1 MKILKLL
8 SKYFIIFIA
17 FTFLV
22 RSANSNEPVDIWNL
36 EKTENIIQNKLTETN
51 KENIN
56 DDTIQGIEIGEK
68 NKSIIVNNS
77 LGENDIKLAGLYDPA
92 ENGLSIDMW
101 SYSNGDE
108 IKNILEEL
116 NSKNLSNFS
125 EKILDVALLTNSY
138 LPSNNISSEEFLDFK
153 FQYLINKKDFNLIK
167 NFIIKNPSIK
177 NNDKLIRFY
186 VDYHLSNSQIDK
198 SCEIFDYTNEV
209 ISDYLNNFKIYCL
222 ISDNKKEEAQLLIDL
237 KSEFGSLDEFFLKK
251 FNILMGYD
259 QKDELSSDVNL
270 LRFHLSHKT
279 NEIFSYEPKIDT
291 PNYLWKYLSTSNLLK
306 DSNLINI
313 ENPDQVKLIEK
324 ATNEGAY
331 EEEDLFNLYKRFQF
345 DISQLINVND
355 AYKLLPDYQA
365 RALIYQRLLLTS
377 DTDNSLKLNLSSILY
392 KSFNESNL
400 SNAFNKELS
409 KILNTIDEDQ
419 IPSNFTTFYNQNIV
433 SDKEKKLKIKINNKI
448 FHQSK
453 LLNYFLN
460 KMSLPKVEKETN
472 DFLKKIKKNKK
483 YVFSKKDIM
492 MIESLKSDGVQV
504 LKKYDKIYEHKKNV
518 PVEINSMMVNGETG
532 LILLKIAYII
542 GEDDLENID
551 LESINFIVGILNEL
565 NTINLRNE
573 ILLTVLPLKV

>member
-1 MKILKLL
+1 MKILRLL
-8 SKYFIIFIA
+8 SKFFISLFVYIFFIN
-17 FTFLV
+17 
-22 RSANSNEPVDIWNL
+22 SSISNEPVDIWNI
-36 EKTENIIQNKLTETN
+36 EKTENVIEKKLLNNN
-51 KENIN
+51 KENIEGE
-56 DDTIQGIEIGEK
+56 TIQEIKTGDQNK
-68 NKSIIVNNS
+68 NIIVNDS
-77 LGENDIKLAGLYDPA
+77 LSANDVKLAGLYDPA

-101 SYSNGDE
+101 SYSNGKE

-116 NSKNLSNFS
+116 NSKKLSNFS

-153 FQYLINKKDFNLIK
+153 FQYLINKKDFDLIK

-186 VDYHLSNSQIDK
+186 VDYYLSNSQLDK
-198 SCEIFDYTNEV
+198 SCEIFDHVNQV

-222 ISDNKKEEAQLLIDL
+222 INQNKKEEAQLLIDL
-237 KSEFGSLDEFFLKK
+237 KSEFGILDEFFLKK
-251 FNILMGYD
+251 FNILMGYEK
-259 QKDELSSDVNL
+259 KDESISDKNIL
-270 LRFHLSHKT
+270 KFHLSHKT

-306 DSNLINI
+306 DSDLINI

-331 EEEDLFNLYKRFQF
+331 EEKELFNLYKRFQF
-345 DISQLINVND
+345 DINQLINVND
-355 AYKLLPDYQA
+355 AYKLLPDYQG

-377 DTDNSLKLNLSSILY
+377 DNSLKLNLSSLLN
-392 KSFNESNL
+392 KSFEESNL
-400 SNAFNKELS
+400 SNAFNRELS
-409 KILNTIDEDQ
+409 KILKTIDKDQ
-419 IPSNFTTFYNQNIV
+419 IPSNFTTFYNQNKEL
-433 SDKEKKLKIKINNKI
+433 DKIKKLNIKFNNKI

-460 KMSLPKVEKETN
+460 KTSLPKVEKETN
-472 DFLKKIKKNKK
+472 DLLKKIKKNKK

-504 LKKYDKIYEHKKNV
+504 LKKYDKIYEHKPNV
-518 PVEINSMMVNGETG
+518 PVEINSMIVNGETG

-542 GEDDLENID
+542 GEDELENID
-551 LESINFIVGILNEL
+551 LESLNFIVGILNEL

-573 ILLTVLPLKV
+573 ILLSVLPLKV

>member
-1 MKILKLL
+1 MKILRLL
-8 SKYFIIFIA
+8 SKFFISLVVYIFFIN
-17 FTFLV
+17 
-22 RSANSNEPVDIWNL
+22 SSISNEPVDIWNI
-36 EKTENIIQNKLTETN
+36 EKTENVIEKKLLNNN
-51 KENIN
+51 KENIEGE
-56 DDTIQGIEIGEK
+56 TIQEMKIGDQNK
-68 NKSIIVNNS
+68 NIIVNDS
-77 LGENDIKLAGLYDPA
+77 LSANDVKLAGLYDPA

-101 SYSNGDE
+101 SYSNGKE

-116 NSKNLSNFS
+116 NSKKLSNFS

-153 FQYLINKKDFNLIK
+153 FQYLINKKDFDLIK

-186 VDYHLSNSQIDK
+186 VDYYLSNSQLDK
-198 SCEIFDYTNEV
+198 SCEIFDHVNQV

-222 ISDNKKEEAQLLIDL
+222 INQNKKEEAQLLIDL

-251 FNILMGYD
+251 FNILMGYEK
-259 QKDELSSDVNL
+259 KDESISDKNIL
-270 LRFHLSHKT
+270 KFHLSHKT

-306 DSNLINI
+306 DSDLINI

-331 EEEDLFNLYKRFQF
+331 EEKELFNLYKRFQF
-345 DISQLINVND
+345 DINQLINVND
-355 AYKLLPDYQA
+355 AYKLLPDYQG

-377 DTDNSLKLNLSSILY
+377 DNSLKLNLSSLLN
-392 KSFNESNL
+392 KSFEESNL
-400 SNAFNKELS
+400 SNAFNRELS
-409 KILNTIDEDQ
+409 KILKTIDKDQ
-419 IPSNFTTFYNQNIV
+419 IPSNFTTFYNQNKEL
-433 SDKEKKLKIKINNKI
+433 DKIKKLNIKFNNKI

-460 KMSLPKVEKETN
+460 KTSLPKVEKETN
-472 DFLKKIKKNKK
+472 DLLKKIKKNKK

-504 LKKYDKIYEHKKNV
+504 LKKYDKIYEHKPNV
-518 PVEINSMMVNGETG
+518 PVEINSMIVNGETG

-542 GEDDLENID
+542 GEDELENID
-551 LESINFIVGILNEL
+551 LESLNFIVGILNEL

-573 ILLTVLPLKV
+573 ILLSVLPLKV